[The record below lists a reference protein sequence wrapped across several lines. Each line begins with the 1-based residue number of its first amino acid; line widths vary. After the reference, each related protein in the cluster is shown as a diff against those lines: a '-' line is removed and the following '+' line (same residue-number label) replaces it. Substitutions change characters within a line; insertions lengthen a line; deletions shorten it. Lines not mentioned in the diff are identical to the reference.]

1 VRVWSARLAQEA
13 EGASSRLIKTTDRIS
28 VLLNS
33 GFWTRWTADIFFS
46 DLPHKMLASFL
57 CD

>member
-1 VRVWSARLAQEA
+1 VAQEA
-13 EGASSRLIKTTDRIS
+13 EGASCRLTKSADRIS
-28 VLLNS
+28 VLVNS
-33 GFWTRWTADIFFS
+33 GFWARWIADIFFS

>member
-1 VRVWSARLAQEA
+1 VRVGSARLAQEA
-13 EGASSRLIKTTDRIS
+13 EGASSRLIKITDRIS
-28 VLLNS
+28 VLVNS
-33 GFWTRWTADIFFS
+33 GFWTRWIADIFFS